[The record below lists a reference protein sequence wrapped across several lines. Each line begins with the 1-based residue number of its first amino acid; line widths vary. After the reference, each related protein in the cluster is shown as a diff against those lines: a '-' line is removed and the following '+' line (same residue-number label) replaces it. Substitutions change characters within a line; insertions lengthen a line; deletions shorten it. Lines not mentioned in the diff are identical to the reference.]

1 MDHWFILIE
10 IVVPAFAAGLLVL
23 ATHVPLGREALQR
36 GIVFL
41 DLAIAQI
48 ASFGIVAAGTLGL
61 EAQLEHTGYLQT
73 VIAIAAAL
81 VGAFGLYQLRD
92 VAVRVQ
98 EAVIG
103 TLFVLAATGVLLM
116 LAADPH
122 GGERLGEILSGQ
134 ILWMQPKDL
143 LPLALATVLIL
154 LARRYFSQ
162 DDRFFYAL
170 FAVAV
175 TLSTQVVGVYLV
187 FSSLILPSLAFD
199 RHHADGSWRPFLV
212 GAAGYAVGLLLSAQF
227 DLPAGATVVW
237 SLATV
242 ALAVHLWLR
251 IFRAQPRF
259 LG

>member
-1 MDHWFILIE
+1 MEHWLILAE
-10 IVVPAFAAGLLVL
+10 IVLPAFAAGLLVL
-23 ATHVPLGREALQR
+23 ATHVPMGREVLRR

-48 ASFGIVAAGTLGL
+48 AALGIVAAGALGL
-61 EAQLEHTGYLQT
+61 DEQLEHTGYLQT
-73 VIAIAAAL
+73 VIAVGAAL
-81 VGAFGLYQLRD
+81 IGALGLYQLRHL
-92 VAVRVQ
+92 AVRVQ

-103 TLFVLAATGVLLM
+103 TLFVLAATGVLLL

-134 ILWMQPKDL
+134 ILWMQPRDL
-143 LPLALATVLIL
+143 LPLSLATAVIL
-154 LARRYFSQ
+154 LVWRYCAQ
-162 DDRFFYAL
+162 GDRVFYAL
-170 FAVAV
+170 FAIAV

-199 RHHADGSWRPFLV
+199 RQHVGSDWRPFSV
-212 GAAGYAVGLLLSAQF
+212 GASGYALGLLLSARF

-242 ALAVHLWLR
+242 ALSVHLWLR
-251 IFRAQPRF
+251 IFRR
-259 LG
+259 